1 MQFKLRLISAVV
13 LALFMA
19 PQSSSAQSA
28 PAGTRD
34 ANGRILAKVVV
45 TMNEPGAFGRPAT
58 GLAFLLV
65 GEDGD
70 RVSIKTNDAG
80 VASTWISPGEYRLVT
95 PDPVT
100 SEADHPALAE
110 PVEQLGIHAIISKR
124 FSVQERW

>member
-95 PDPVT
+95 PDPLTWDGFSYTWDRMVYVT
-100 SEADHPALAE
+100 
-110 PVEQLGIHAIISKR
+110 
-124 FSVQERW
+124 